1 MITYQVV
8 DEENNYVS
16 EYSDLD
22 AAIHTAEDLTVW
34 CAEHY
39 YHVEEVSFH
48 EPEDFYKLAF

>member
-1 MITYQVV
+1 MVTYQVV
-8 DEENNYVS
+8 DEENKYVS

-22 AAIHTAEDLTVW
+22 AALHTAEDLTVW

-39 YHVEEVSFH
+39 YHVEEVTFH